1 MEAVMWRHGD
11 VLIAAIEA
19 VPEKATQI
27 PGSTLAYGEITG
39 HSHRIAEP
47 NAAELWEVDGRL
59 YLKVVVPSATL
70 IHEEHQ
76 PITLSQGVYRVWMQR
91 EYSPTEIRRIVD

>member
-1 MEAVMWRHGD
+1 MWRHGD
-11 VLIAAIEA
+11 VLIAAIDA
-19 VPEKATQI
+19 IPEKAEHI

-47 NAAELWEVDGRL
+47 NAAELWEVGGQL
-59 YLKVVVPSATL
+59 FLKVVVPKATL
-70 IHEEHQ
+70 IHEEHG
-76 PITLSQGVYRVWMQR
+76 PIELPLGTYRVWMQR